1 MTRFAFNIKTRSG
14 QRVDNI
20 SLLAASE
27 PDAQRRLRQMYQGC
41 EILECHTVSPP
52 RPPDAL
58 DMENVIGLI
67 SNEPPVIADA
77 STFSAISD
85 QLPLLPDALSKAPS
99 GNKTG
104 TD

>member
-1 MTRFAFNIKTRSG
+1 MTRFAFNLKTRSG

-20 SLLAASE
+20 SMLAASE
-27 PDAQRRLRQMYQGC
+27 MEAQRRLRQMYQDC
-41 EILECHTVSPP
+41 EILECHTLVPP

-67 SNEPPVIADA
+67 SNEPPVGADA
-77 STFSAISD
+77 PAVGSIRD
-85 QLPLLPDALSKAPS
+85 PLPLLAETSANAAS
-99 GNKTG
+99 RNKTG